1 MTRHAPEPDERWSRR
16 SLLRT
21 AGALGAGAVAGTG
34 TAAAGRGRNGSSGRS
49 RGRGR
54 SSSRSLPG
62 RLRGIGAGTYSFVR
76 EFADRETGLVPD
88 RVDVEGGEPVPGDR
102 TSPAN
107 VGVQMLATVGANELG
122 LVSDDAA
129 VERLDTVLATLEGL
143 ETWNGLFRRWYDVE
157 TGDLHGSES
166 APNVSTIDNG
176 WLSAGLVVVK
186 QAFDRLSGRAGAL
199 VSDQDYSALYKE
211 RIFDLFEGGFTE
223 PGLLHAKYDPNE
235 GGLVGTFGALN
246 AETRIAYYVAIG
258 KGDIPEGSWWQM
270 YRTFPPGEDFSW
282 TNQNPGG
289 EFVTYQTPEYGEME
303 VFEGHYTYLGQ
314 TYVPSWGGSMFEA
327 LMPSL
332 VVKEKEL
339 GAGNFAVNNR
349 RHAELQVAYADAQG
363 YDAWGFSPAATPDG
377 YGIFGV
383 NQLGIWGYDR
393 DDYATPHATF
403 LALEYLDDDTL
414 LENVT
419 QFQRWGARGDYGFYD
434 SVELGTGDPTTSY
447 LILDQGMSMGA
458 IANRLTGGALRE
470 HFHADPVADAAEKF
484 LTTERF
490 TI

>member
-1 MTRHAPEPDERWSRR
+1 MARHTERADGTWSRR
-16 SLLRT
+16 TLLRT
-21 AGALGAGAVAGTG
+21 AGALGTGAVASTG
-34 TAAAGRGRNGSSGRS
+34 TAAAGRGRGSQG
-49 RGRGR
+49 GGGGDQ
-54 SSSRSLPG
+54 SRSLGG

-76 EFADRETGLVPD
+76 EFADENTGLVPD
-88 RVDVEGGEPVPGDR
+88 RVDVEDGEPIPGDR

-107 VGVQMLATVGANELG
+107 VGVQMLATVGANEMG
-122 LVSDDAA
+122 LLSDEAA
-129 VERLDTVLATLEGL
+129 VSRLDTVLSTLEGL

-157 TGDLHGSES
+157 TGDLHDSES

-186 QAFDRLSGRAGAL
+186 QAFEELADRAGAL
-199 VSDQDYSALYKE
+199 VAGQDYGELYKE
-211 RIFDLFEGGFTE
+211 EVYDLFEGEFTSPGF
-223 PGLLHAKYDPNE
+223 LHAKYDPNE

-258 KGDIPEGSWWQM
+258 KGDIPEGTWWQM

-282 TNQNPGG
+282 TNQDPEG
-289 EFVTYQTPEYGEME
+289 VYRTYQTPDFGPME
-303 VFEGHYTYLGQ
+303 VYEGHYTYLGT

-332 VVKEKEL
+332 VVKEPEL
-339 GAGNFAVNNR
+339 GAQNFAVNNR
-349 RHAELQVAYADAQG
+349 RHARLQVEHAAEQG

-383 NQLGIWGYDR
+383 NQLGISGYDR
-393 DDYATPHATF
+393 EDYVTPHATF
-403 LALEYLDDDTL
+403 LALEYLDDDVL

-419 QFQRWGARGDYGFYD
+419 QFQQWGARGDYGFYD
-434 SVELGTGDPTTSY
+434 SVELETGDPTTSY
-447 LILDQGMSMGA
+447 LVLDQGMSMAA

-470 HFHADPVADAAEKF
+470 RFHADPIADAAEEF
-484 LTTERF
+484 LTTEQF
-490 TI
+490 SI